1 MKVQDLQMP
10 LSTSFTNL
18 KILELVMEESEI
30 VELEAIAYLG
40 LVLCCIAELSF
51 EKVGKDGGNRES
63 KCQLYNLKEVEMRG
77 FEGRDFELDL
87 IELLFKSA
95 IVLERMTLI
104 APQLDL
110 QSARRSA

>member
-1 MKVQDLQMP
+1 MV
-10 LSTSFTNL
+10 
-18 KILELVMEESEI
+18 I
-30 VELEAIAYLG
+30 
-40 LVLCCIAELSF
+40 

-77 FEGRDFELDL
+77 SEGRDFELDL

-110 QSARRSA
+110 QSARRSALSCEHIQQLHLNADTTLTG